1 MDSINYIILY
11 IMNTTQEF
19 LENLENLEKTTNKCI
34 KKNNIIINNLNKQ
47 NDKIKLIN
55 NNKNNIDSNLNNIN
69 TIINKFRK
77 CIIM

>member
-1 MDSINYIILY
+1 
-11 IMNTTQEF
+11 MNTTEEI
-19 LENLENLEKTTNKCI
+19 LEMLEKTTNKCI

-47 NDKIKLIN
+47 NEKIKLIN
-55 NNKNNIDSNLNNIN
+55 NNKNNIDNNLNNIN